1 MGSTQYKNTKIKRSK
16 TAMARTFLSRPMQ
29 QALDDGLLTDR
40 TVFDYGCG
48 RGDDMRNLNAVGIE
62 CTGWDPAHNPDT
74 AISPANVVNLGFVV
88 NVIEDQTERRQALL
102 NAWELAH
109 DLLVVSGR
117 LTWENDLTDS
127 NRFADGVITAGD
139 TFQKFY
145 THEELKAWVETHLDG
160 HVRTAAP
167 GILYVFR
174 KRSAEQRLLA
184 RQTRSGHNRR
194 RAIAEILSDRHAAT
208 LNPLH
213 EFVTEHRRLP
223 NPTEVTTSAELVD
236 TFGSIKDAFYILRAA
251 SPTTDWPDI
260 GGSTQTKSR
269 RRFEQNLD
277 ILQPLV
283 DFLTERGRLPKDSE
297 LAASPEIS
305 DEFGSIRQAFTL
317 IRRVT
322 GPEVWEEHAAKAR
335 EDFLVYCALSAF
347 GGRPKLSDM
356 PDDLQADAKD
366 LFGSYKAARS
376 EADDLLYSIADMNK
390 IESAC
395 HDAPIGKLTPEAL
408 YIHVD
413 YLHTLPPILRVYD
426 GAARQLTGNVDDA
439 TLVKLNRLKPQV
451 SYLVYPTFD
460 TEAHPALK
468 YSIVGKL
475 SEGRMKHR
483 SFAGSTSPPILHRKE
498 TFIGPADHR
507 SSKFSRLT
515 RREEAL
521 GLLDRSDIGTRH
533 AWISVLAEQDLR
545 IEGHRIV
552 TTSREASIPRK

>member
-1 MGSTQYKNTKIKRSK
+1 MGRTTRADATIKRSN

-29 QALDDGLLTDR
+29 QALDDGLLADR

-48 RGDDMRNLNAVGIE
+48 RGDDIRNLNALGI
-62 CTGWDPAHNPDT
+62 TSSGWDPAHNPDAT
-74 AISPANVVNLGFVV
+74 TSPADVVNLGFVV

-102 NAWELAH
+102 NAWELAQE
-109 DLLVVSGR
+109 LLVVSGR
-117 LTWENDLTDS
+117 LTWENDLTETK
-127 NRFADGVITAGD
+127 RFADGVLTASG

-145 THEELKAWVETHLDG
+145 THEELKAWVETHLNG

-174 KRSAEQRLLA
+174 KRSTEQQLLA

-194 RAIAEILSDRHAAT
+194 RAIAEILSERHAST

-213 EFVTEHRRLP
+213 EFVNEHRRLP
-223 NPTEVTTSAELVD
+223 NPTEIATSAELVD

-251 SPTTDWPDI
+251 SPTIDWPDV
-260 GGSTQTKSR
+260 GGSTTTKSR

-297 LAASPEIS
+297 LATRAQVTS
-305 DEFGSIRQAFTL
+305 EFGSIRQAFTL

-322 GPEVWEEHAAKAR
+322 GPEVWEAHTANAR
-335 EDFLVYCALSAF
+335 QDFLVYCALSAF

-356 PDDLQADAKD
+356 PADLQADAKD

-395 HDAPIGKLTPEAL
+395 QEAPIGKLTPEAL

-451 SYLVYPTFD
+451 SYLVYPTFNR
-460 TEAHPALK
+460 EAHPALK

-483 SFAGSTSPPILHRKE
+483 SFADRNNPPILHRKE
-498 TFIGPADHR
+498 SFIARDDTR
-507 SSKFSRLT
+507 WSKFARLT
-515 RREEAL
+515 RQEERA
-521 GLLDRSDIGTRH
+521 GLLDRSDIGTSNGWHCALNEAGHTVRGH
-533 AWISVLAEQDLR
+533 VLHGPNGTQAR
-545 IEGHRIV
+545 
-552 TTSREASIPRK
+552 SK

>member
-1 MGSTQYKNTKIKRSK
+1 MGRTTRADATIKRSN

-29 QALDDGLLTDR
+29 QALDDGLLADR

-48 RGDDMRNLNAVGIE
+48 RGDDIRNLNALGIKSS
-62 CTGWDPAHNPDT
+62 GWDPAHNPDAT
-74 AISPANVVNLGFVV
+74 TSPADVVNLGFVV

-102 NAWELAH
+102 NAWELAQ

-117 LTWENDLTDS
+117 LTWENDLTETK
-127 NRFADGVITAGD
+127 RFADGVLTASG

-145 THEELKAWVETHLDG
+145 THEELKAWVETHLNG

-174 KRSAEQRLLA
+174 KRSTEQQLLA

-194 RAIAEILSDRHAAT
+194 RAIAEILSDRHAST
-208 LNPLH
+208 LNPLQA
-213 EFVTEHRRLP
+213 FVTEHRRLP
-223 NPTEVTTSAELVD
+223 NPTEIATSAELVD
-236 TFGSIKDAFYILRAA
+236 TFGSIKDAFCILRAA
-251 SPTTDWPDI
+251 SPTIDWPDV
-260 GGSTQTKSR
+260 GGSTTTRSR

-283 DFLTERGRLPKDSE
+283 DFLTERGRLPKKSE
-297 LAASPEIS
+297 LATSAEVTS
-305 DEFGSIRQAFTL
+305 EFGSIRQAFTL

-322 GPEVWEEHAAKAR
+322 GPEVWEAHTANAQQ
-335 EDFLVYCALSAF
+335 DFLVYCALSAF

-356 PDDLQADAKD
+356 PADLQADAKD

-395 HDAPIGKLTPEAL
+395 QDAPIGKLTPEAL

-460 TEAHPALK
+460 REAHPALQ

-483 SFAGSTSPPILHRKE
+483 SFADSSNPPILHRKE
-498 TFIGPADHR
+498 AFLANDDFRHT
-507 SSKFSRLT
+507 KFARVT
-515 RREEAL
+515 AQEELA
-521 GLLDRSDIGTRH
+521 GLLDRPDIGTVEGWSH
-533 AWISVLAEQDLR
+533 ALR
-545 IEGHRIV
+545 SCGLKVVGHRL
-552 TTSREASIPRK
+552 TPASR

>member
-1 MGSTQYKNTKIKRSK
+1 MGRTTRADATIKRSN

-29 QALDDGLLTDR
+29 QALDDGLLADR

-48 RGDDMRNLNAVGIE
+48 RGDDIRNLNALGI
-62 CTGWDPAHNPDT
+62 TSSGWDPAHNPDAAT
-74 AISPANVVNLGFVV
+74 SPADVVNLGFVV

-102 NAWELAH
+102 NAWELAQ

-117 LTWENDLTDS
+117 LTWENDLTETR
-127 NRFADGVITAGD
+127 RFADGVLTASG

-145 THEELKAWVETHLDG
+145 THEELKAWVETHLNG
-160 HVRTAAP
+160 YVRTAAP

-174 KRSAEQRLLA
+174 ERSTEQQLLA

-194 RAIAEILSDRHAAT
+194 RAIAEILSDRHANT

-213 EFVTEHRRLP
+213 EFVTDHRRLP
-223 NPTEVTTSAELVD
+223 NPTEIATSAGLVD

-251 SPTTDWPDI
+251 SPTIDWPDV
-260 GGSTQTKSR
+260 GGSTTTKSR

-283 DFLTERGRLPKDSE
+283 DFLTERGRLPKDAE
-297 LAASPEIS
+297 LATSAEVTS
-305 DEFGSIRQAFTL
+305 EFGSIRQAFTL

-322 GPEVWEEHAAKAR
+322 GPEVWEEHTANAR
-335 EDFLVYCALSAF
+335 QDFLVYCALSAF

-356 PDDLQADAKD
+356 PADLQADAKD

-395 HDAPIGKLTPEAL
+395 QEAPIGKLTPEAL

-426 GAARQLTGNVDDA
+426 GAARHLTGNVDDA
-439 TLVKLNRLKPQV
+439 TLVKLNRVKPQV

-460 TEAHPALK
+460 REAHPALQ

-483 SFAGSTSPPILHRKE
+483 SFAGSGNPPILHRKE
-498 TFIGPADHR
+498 AFLANDDFRHT
-507 SSKFSRLT
+507 KFARLT
-515 RREEAL
+515 AQEELA
-521 GLLDRSDIGTRH
+521 GLLDRPDIGTVEGWSH
-533 AWISVLAEQDLR
+533 ALR
-545 IEGHRIV
+545 SCGLKLVGHRL
-552 TTSREASIPRK
+552 TPASR

>member
-1 MGSTQYKNTKIKRSK
+1 MGRTTRADATIKRSN

-29 QALDDGLLTDR
+29 QALDDGLLADR

-48 RGDDMRNLNAVGIE
+48 RGDDIRNLNALGI
-62 CTGWDPAHNPDT
+62 TSSGWDPAHNPDAT
-74 AISPANVVNLGFVV
+74 TSPADVVNLGFVV

-102 NAWELAH
+102 KAWELAQ

-117 LTWENDLTDS
+117 LTWENDLTETK
-127 NRFADGVITAGD
+127 RFADGVLTASG

-174 KRSAEQRLLA
+174 ERSAEQQLLA

-194 RAIAEILSDRHAAT
+194 RAIAEILSDRHATT

-223 NPTEVTTSAELVD
+223 NPTEVETSAELVD
-236 TFGSIKDAFYILRAA
+236 AFGSIKDAFYILRAA
-251 SPTTDWPDI
+251 SPTIDWPDI

-277 ILQPLV
+277 VLQPLV

-297 LAASPEIS
+297 LATSPEVS

-347 GGRPKLSDM
+347 DGRPKLSDM

-376 EADDLLYSIADMNK
+376 EADELLYSIADMNK

-395 HDAPIGKLTPEAL
+395 QDAPIGKLTPEAL

-413 YLHTLPPILRVYD
+413 YLCDLPPILRVYD
-426 GAARQLTGNVDDA
+426 GAARQLTGNVDDS

-460 TEAHPALK
+460 IEAHPALK

-483 SFAGSTSPPILHRKE
+483 SFADSNNPPILHRKE
-498 TFIGPADHR
+498 SFLAEEDPRWGRFA
-507 SSKFSRLT
+507 RLT
-515 RREEAL
+515 RQEASA
-521 GLLDRSDIGTRH
+521 GLLDRSDIGTKSGWNLALRASGYH
-533 AWISVLAEQDLR
+533 LKGHVLQA
-545 IEGHRIV
+545 
-552 TTSREASIPRK
+552 SRSRR

>member
-1 MGSTQYKNTKIKRSK
+1 MGRTAHSDTKIKRSK

-48 RGDDMRNLNAVGIE
+48 RGDDIRNLNALGIQ
-62 CTGWDPAHNPDT
+62 CTGWDPAHNPDAT
-74 AISPANVVNLGFVV
+74 TNPADVVNLGFVV

-102 NAWELAH
+102 NAWKLAH

-117 LTWENDLTDS
+117 LTWENDLTDTK
-127 NRFADGVITAGD
+127 RFADGVITAGG

-174 KRSAEQRLLA
+174 ARSAEQQLLA

-194 RAIAEILSDRHAAT
+194 RAIAEILSDRHAVT
-208 LNPLH
+208 LNPLLD
-213 EFVTEHRRLP
+213 FVTEHRRLP
-223 NPTEVTTSAELVD
+223 NPTEVATSAELVD
-236 TFGSIKDAFYILRAA
+236 TFGSIKDAFYILRAS
-251 SPTTDWPDI
+251 SPTIDWADI
-260 GGSTQTKSR
+260 GGSTQTRSR
-269 RRFEQNLD
+269 RRFEQNLE

-297 LAASPEIS
+297 LATSQEVS

-395 HDAPIGKLTPEAL
+395 QDAPIGKLTPEAL
-408 YIHVD
+408 YVHVD
-413 YLHTLPPILRVYD
+413 YLPELQPILRVYD

-439 TLVKLNRLKPQV
+439 TLVKLNRVKPQV
-451 SYLVYPTFD
+451 SYLVYPEFD
-460 TEAHPALK
+460 REAHPALR

-483 SFAGSTSPPILHRKE
+483 SFADRSNPPILHRKE
-498 TFIGPADHR
+498 SFLAPNDAR
-507 SSKFSRLT
+507 FNKFARLT
-515 RREEAL
+515 KEEERA
-521 GLLDRSDIGTRH
+521 GLLDRPDIGTLVGWTT
-533 AWISVLAEQDLR
+533 ALAESGYTVA
-545 IEGHRIV
+545 GHRL
-552 TTSREASIPRK
+552 R